1 MKLELTIPTKL
12 SEITL
17 AKYQAFL
24 TVANSN
30 DDPEFIQ
37 QKMIQIFCG
46 VDLQNV
52 AQIRNK
58 DVNEISEM
66 LSNMF
71 KQDHKYIP
79 TFKMGGVEFGFIPN
93 LDEITN
99 GEYIDL
105 TKYIS
110 DWDNMHKAMAVLYRP
125 ITKKLGK
132 DKYDIQPYQGTI
144 TYSEVMKYAPLDAV
158 LGSIVFFYNLANEL
172 LHSTLNY
179 LESNQEVMNIAQPHN
194 SGQSG
199 GGIQASMLLLKEM
212 LLELTMQPNF
222 HFIKA

>member
-12 SEITL
+12 NEITL

-30 DDPEFIQ
+30 DDPEFVQ

-46 VDLQNV
+46 IDLKNV

-58 DVNEISEM
+58 DVNEISES
-66 LSNMF
+66 LSKMF
-71 KQDHKYIP
+71 QTDHEFTP

-110 DWDNMHKAMAVLYRP
+110 DWKNMHKAMAVMYRP
-125 ITKKLGK
+125 ITKRLGK
-132 DKYDIQPYQGTI
+132 DKYDIQPYEGTI

-158 LGSIVFFYNLANEL
+158 LGSIVFFYNLANAL
-172 LHSTLNY
+172 LRSTLNY
-179 LESNQEVMNIAQPHN
+179 LENNQEVQNILQAHN
-194 SGQSG
+194 LEQNGD
-199 GGIQASMLLLKEM
+199 GITASMLSLKET

-222 HFIKA
+222 HFIKV